1 MKLTVRILTLAL
13 AAAMLLGAALPVAA
27 EDGNVTYTG
36 NSGDVILEPGTE
48 YSPTDLFP
56 DLKDVMPG
64 DVLTQGITVTNDRS
78 KDVKVKLYI
87 RSLGAKEGSEAFL
100 SQMGLKVRV
109 SEDNTM
115 GYMFDAAASETAQL
129 SDWVCLG
136 TLYSGGTVNL
146 EVELSVPVTMG
157 NEFADQVG
165 FLDWEFKAEEFPT
178 EPDDPLPPTGDKTD
192 LPLLIYVAIGSG
204 VVVAILVVLLIVKKK
219 KKDEE

>member
-1 MKLTVRILTLAL
+1 MKKLISLVCAL
-13 AAAMLLGAALPVAA
+13 MLLLCLVPVASA
-27 EDGNVTYTG
+27 EDGNVHYTG
-36 NSGDVILEPGTE
+36 DVGEFVFQPGGANSL
-48 YSPTDLFP
+48 TDLFP
-56 DLKDVMPG
+56 DFKDVMPG

-115 GYMFDAAASETAQL
+115 GYMFDAAASEAAQL

-157 NEFADQVG
+157 NEFADQIG
-165 FLDWEFKAEEFPT
+165 FLDWEFRAEEYLVS
-178 EPDDPLPPTGDKTD
+178 PDDPLPPTGDKTD

>member
-1 MKLTVRILTLAL
+1 MKKLISLACAL
-13 AAAMLLGAALPVAA
+13 MLLLCLVPVASA
-27 EDGNVTYTG
+27 EDGNVHYTG
-36 NSGDVILEPGTE
+36 DVGEFVFQPGGANSL
-48 YSPTDLFP
+48 TDLFP
-56 DLKDVMPG
+56 NFKDVMPG

-157 NEFADQVG
+157 NEFTDQVG

-204 VVVAILVVLLIVKKK
+204 VVVAILVILLIVKKK